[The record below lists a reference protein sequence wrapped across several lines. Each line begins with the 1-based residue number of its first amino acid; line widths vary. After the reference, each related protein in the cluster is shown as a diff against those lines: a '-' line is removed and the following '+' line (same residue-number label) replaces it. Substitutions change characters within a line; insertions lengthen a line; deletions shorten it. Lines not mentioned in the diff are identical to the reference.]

1 MEEVSPDGEVSVRR
15 AREERMVEPIIELQ
29 EVSFSAQQQEIIRGI
44 SHRFWE
50 GKTTALVGPSGG
62 GKSTVLKLAAGLL
75 IPSAGT
81 VRFRGQ
87 DIAAMNRGE
96 TLEFRRQSAVVFQDS
111 ALWANQNLYQNLELP
126 LRIHFPELSRA
137 DREERMHQV
146 LSEVGYKKDLII
158 RPAQLSMG
166 EQKLIAFARAMLCR
180 PRVLFLDEWTESL
193 DGNAAQRLI
202 DRVQYQK
209 EQGRTIIFVSH
220 DLKIIKILADD
231 IILILGGQISLTL
244 TGAEI
249 ATDDYLARHIE
260 KGIAS

>member
-1 MEEVSPDGEVSVRR
+1 
-15 AREERMVEPIIELQ
+15 MVEPIIELQ
-29 EVSFSAQQQEIIRGI
+29 GVSFSTQHEEIIRDL
-44 SHRFWE
+44 SYQFLE
-50 GKTTALVGPSGG
+50 GTTTALAGPSGG

-87 DIAAMNRGE
+87 DMAAMNRGQ
-96 TLEFRRQSAVVFQDS
+96 TMEFRRQSAVVFQDS

-126 LRIHFPELSRA
+126 LRLHFPQLSKG
-137 DREERMHQV
+137 DREKRMRQV
-146 LSEVGYKKDLII
+146 LSEVGYTKDLLI

-166 EQKLIAFARAMLCR
+166 EQKLIAFARAMLCQ

-202 DRVQYQK
+202 DRVKRHK
-209 EQGRTIIFVSH
+209 EQGTTVIFVSH
-220 DLKIIKILADD
+220 DLRIIKTLADA
-231 IILILGGQISLTL
+231 IIMILGGRISLTR
-244 TGAEI
+244 TAAEI
-249 ATDDYLARHIE
+249 AADEHLAQHIE